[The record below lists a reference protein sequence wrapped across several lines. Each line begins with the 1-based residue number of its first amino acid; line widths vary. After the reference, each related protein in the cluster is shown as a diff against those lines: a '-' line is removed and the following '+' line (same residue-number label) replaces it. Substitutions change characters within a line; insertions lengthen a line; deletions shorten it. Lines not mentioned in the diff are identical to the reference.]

1 MKKDLRYYW
10 QRLGTL
16 AIFVLLM
23 IIMGIFSPQYF
34 LSRNNIIQIF
44 LQSSINVLIAIGVFF
59 PILIAGIDLSVGSV
73 LGLTGMV
80 SALLMA
86 NGWDMWL
93 ALLVGGVLLGA
104 FLGLLNGTLV
114 VATKLHPF
122 IITLGSNMIFRG
134 LT

>member
-1 MKKDLRYYW
+1 MKKDIRYYW

-23 IIMGIFSPQYF
+23 VIMGMLSPQYF

-73 LGLTGMV
+73 LGLTGWFPPF
-80 SALLMA
+80 
-86 NGWDMWL
+86 NGQRL
-93 ALLVGGVLLGA
+93 EYVACHLSGRCAVGSISRTAERNTGCSHQA
-104 FLGLLNGTLV
+104 
-114 VATKLHPF
+114 APLHYYPRF
-122 IITLGSNMIFRG
+122 QHDL
-134 LT
+134 